1 MYHWTDMGDATS
13 QWGIDREGLV
23 GLMKAFPY
31 TLPEAIADIID
42 NSIDAHAKNVTVE
55 VNHVNNQ
62 QYVVIKDD
70 GVGISEEAIDEV
82 VSIGKR
88 RKYKP
93 EDLGHFG
100 VGLKTAGLSHAEN
113 VTIFSKQK
121 SSAMNTRRISV
132 NWMKDT
138 GQWDKVLHSS
148 TDSPVVD
155 HIMLKS
161 YLPVEHGTTVLLED
175 LHRFDAMRESGD
187 NDAHTIIGILPSLEA
202 HLAMVFH
209 RFLENPE
216 HPRHFSLHFPA
227 MNGKIEPLN
236 PLEPHNTD
244 LKYGTLTQHDALS
257 IKWKDGVHQ
266 VPVKLA
272 ILSHKN
278 RNTDSGDYRKRLIE
292 AAGSWAEAEGAYLYR
307 NDRIVA
313 HSNWFGI
320 QKMSK
325 TAVTTLRRAVI
336 ELDSSLDDYFGLDP
350 SKSNYRLPLDVRIDL
365 KTLMTKKREWVHGEE
380 KKAFSPKAQHRYR
393 VEGKGVGGKR
403 KIQGGKKAKR
413 GAVGSNG
420 KDTKNSPSDV
430 SRSGVVDSPEATKH
444 ASSAFIKLISE
455 EKNQSL
461 ISPTLR
467 GEEVHVEVNMA
478 HPWYIPFKTAL
489 KRWFEDD

>member
-1 MYHWTDMGDATS
+1 
-13 QWGIDREGLV
+13 
-23 GLMKAFPY
+23 
-31 TLPEAIADIID
+31 
-42 NSIDAHAKNVTVE
+42 
-55 VNHVNNQ
+55 
-62 QYVVIKDD
+62 
-70 GVGISEEAIDEV
+70 
-82 VSIGKR
+82 
-88 RKYKP
+88 
-93 EDLGHFG
+93 
-100 VGLKTAGLSHAEN
+100 
-113 VTIFSKQK
+113 
-121 SSAMNTRRISV
+121 
-132 NWMKDT
+132 
-138 GQWDKVLHSS
+138 
-148 TDSPVVD
+148 
-155 HIMLKS
+155 
-161 YLPVEHGTTVLLED
+161 
-175 LHRFDAMRESGD
+175 
-187 NDAHTIIGILPSLEA
+187 
-202 HLAMVFH
+202 MVFH

-444 ASSAFIKLISE
+444 ASSSFIKLISE

-461 ISPTLR
+461 ISPTLK

-478 HPWYIPFKTAL
+478 HPWYIPFKAAL